1 MTHQHL
7 QLFQLL
13 FEHAADAH
21 LLIAG
26 DSMVECNAAAVALLG
41 YPNKQTLL
49 ATRPSRF
56 SADPQPDGRSLD
68 THLAELNAIVA
79 RNGRHRF
86 EWLHVRADGSPVP
99 VEVSLTEVPLGDQV
113 VAHAVL
119 RDITRRKNQ
128 ERALQSLNRELAQ
141 SRDTLSSLFDSFDD
155 GLLLLDDDG
164 RVAMVNRA
172 LVDLLNSAP
181 ERMSGRRWANL
192 ARRIAP
198 GFPHRQALD
207 TIRDGQPRK
216 ERIRYGLP
224 NGQVRVLDLH
234 SFPLGQRH
242 AQVVLR
248 VIDVTDQLQLEAL
261 AMQHERFAANA
272 RLAAAVAHEIKS
284 PLQAIQTLLYLA
296 EGEATVERNQYL
308 TLAREELVRLG
319 QIVDRLT
326 DHYRPSASSM
336 APLDLN
342 TLVERVLLLTGGL
355 LSRSNI
361 VISRQLAPALPL
373 AWGRSDQLTQV
384 LLNLVFNAAD
394 AMPQGGTLQICTRYT
409 ANPQQFYEQ
418 HTIYWTQADD
428 EHPLGTA
435 GPQHEVALIEVHDSG
450 RGIDPEILPRL
461 CSPFVTTKP
470 NGLGLGLAVSRR
482 LMVQHQGALGISSSP
497 EIGSSFIV
505 ALPLAEHTI
514 HTDTYIAQGRSMP
527 S

>member
-1 MTHQHL
+1 MDHQHL

-13 FEHAADAH
+13 FEHSADAH

-26 DSMVECNAAAVALLG
+26 DSMVDCNAAAVALLG
-41 YPNKQTLL
+41 YPDKQTLL

-86 EWLHVRADGSPVP
+86 EWLHVRVDGSPVP
-99 VEVSLTEVPLGDQV
+99 VEVSLTEVPLGDQL

-119 RDITRRKNQ
+119 RDITRRKSQ

-141 SRDTLSSLFDSFDD
+141 SRDALSSLFDSFDD
-155 GLLLLDDDG
+155 GLLLLDADG
-164 RVAMVNRA
+164 RVAMVNWVLA
-172 LVDLLNSAP
+172 ELLNSAP
-181 ERMSGRRWANL
+181 ERMTGRRWANL
-192 ARRIAP
+192 ARRSAP
-198 GFPHRQALD
+198 GFPYRPALE
-207 TIRDGQPRK
+207 TLRDGQPRK
-216 ERIRYGLP
+216 ERMRYAMP
-224 NGQVRVLDLH
+224 NGQVRVLDLQ
-234 SFPLGQRH
+234 SFPLGQSRDKQV

-248 VIDVTDQLQLEAL
+248 VIDVTDQLQLEVL

-342 TLVERVLLLTGGL
+342 ALVERVLLLTGGL
-355 LSRSNI
+355 LSRSHI

-409 ANPQQFYEQ
+409 TDPQQLYEQ
-418 HTIYWTQADD
+418 HEIYWTQAD
-428 EHPLGTA
+428 EERPLGKA
-435 GPQHEVALIEVHDSG
+435 CPMHEVVLIEVHDSG
-450 RGIDPEILPRL
+450 RGIEPEVLPRL
-461 CSPFVTTKP
+461 FSPFVTTKP

-482 LMVQHQGALGISSSP
+482 LMVQHQGAIGVSSSP

-505 ALPLAEHTI
+505 ALPLAERAHS
-514 HTDTYIAQGRSMP
+514 A
-527 S
+527 